1 VALKKVLP
9 AVVILAFVGFCFLT
23 ALGLELAD
31 YARRPGA
38 PGAADQVVAIASGRS
53 MAQVAAVLERRGI
66 VRDALKFRLLA
77 RLRGDDRR
85 IQAGEY
91 SLSAAMAP
99 REILEI
105 LVGGLVRH
113 RRITIAEGLTVAQI
127 AALVEAAGLASADE
141 FQAAARDPD
150 ALATAGIE
158 ADSFE
163 GYLFPDT
170 YFFTASDTAADMV
183 AAMAARFRRV
193 FRPEWKARAT
203 EMGWTVHQVVTL
215 ASIIEKETGAP
226 GERALISGVFH
237 NRLRRGMRL
246 ESDPTVIYG
255 IADFDG
261 NLTRRHL
268 RIPTAYNTYRIS
280 GLPPGPIANPGAAA
294 IEAALFPEKTDALYF
309 VSRNDGTHVFSRT
322 YAEHLRAVRRY
333 QSGR

>member
-1 VALKKVLP
+1 VKKALPVM
-9 AVVILAFVGFCFLT
+9 AILAF
-23 ALGLELAD
+23 AGLCLLVAAGLAMVD
-31 YARRPGA
+31 FARQPAA
-38 PGAADQVVAIASGRS
+38 PDATDQVVVVAGGQS
-53 MAQVAAVLERRGI
+53 MARVAAALERRGI

-77 RLRGDDRR
+77 RWQGADRR

-91 SLSAAMAP
+91 ILSGALAP
-99 REILEI
+99 REILDI
-105 LVGGLVRH
+105 LVGGRVR
-113 RRITIAEGLTVAQI
+113 RQRLTIAEGLTVAQI
-127 AALVEAAGLASADE
+127 ADLVETTGLAGATD
-141 FQAAARDPD
+141 FRAAAADPD
-150 ALATAGIE
+150 ALAAAGIE

-163 GYLFPDT
+163 GYLFPET
-170 YFFTASDTAADMV
+170 YFFTASNTAADLV
-183 AAMAARFRRV
+183 ATMATRFHQV
-193 FRPEWKARAT
+193 FRTEWKARAA

-226 GERALISGVFH
+226 SERSLISGVFH

-268 RIPTAYNTYRIS
+268 ETPTAYNTYRIS

-294 IEAALFPEKTDALYF
+294 MEAVLFPAETDALYF

-322 YAEHLRAVRRY
+322 YAEHLKAVRRY